1 MKNKILLIENFDK
14 EKIFA
19 MNQKIIIITILSLML
34 FKTAFSQDK
43 LTLDLEAAREYAL
56 TYNRTIKNSGLA
68 VDQSQEKLWET
79 IAAGLPQVNAT
90 TDYSN
95 AMGAK
100 IKIQFDENM
109 PATEIPIKPAS
120 NFNLQLGQLIFNGSY
135 LVGIQTAK
143 LAQKLS
149 EKSLVKTEQDVIS
162 QVTESY
168 YLILASE
175 ESLEILRTNTRNMQE
190 IYNKTEPLVKVGML
204 EKVELDQL
212 SVQVNSLDNAVRSAE
227 RQLEMAKNL
236 LRVQLGVSA
245 DTELEL
251 TQSLSDFMKANM
263 TTDSGSDFDP
273 DQNIDYQLLEMQ
285 EDITEKQVVMQKAS
299 YLPTIS
305 GYYNFTKKIL
315 KPAFD
320 MSPSHMV
327 GLQMNIPVF
336 SSGERRAKVRQAQID
351 LETTR
356 NNKALVEEQLDIQF
370 KQLQF
375 NLRSALESY
384 LTQQKN
390 VEVSRDVYQNL
401 QRKYDQ
407 GMISSLELTTADSN
421 YLQAESDFLMSILEV
436 LQAKNEL
443 DKLTGK
449 ILND

>member
-1 MKNKILLIENFDK
+1 MERKL
-14 EKIFA
+14 
-19 MNQKIIIITILSLML
+19 IIISILSLML
-34 FKTAFSQDK
+34 LSPSFAQDK
-43 LTLDLEAAREYAL
+43 LTLNLEDAKEYAL
-56 TYNRTIKNSGLA
+56 KYNRTIKNSGLA
-68 VDQSQEKLWET
+68 IDQSQEKLWET
-79 IAAGLPQVNAT
+79 IAAGLPQINAT
-90 TDYSN
+90 TDYTD

-100 IKIQFDENM
+100 ISIQFDENL
-109 PATEIPIKPAS
+109 PATEIPIKPTS

-143 LAQKLS
+143 LAQKLA
-149 EKSLVKTEQDVIS
+149 EKSLVKTEEDVIS

-168 YLILASE
+168 YLVLISE
-175 ESLEILRTNTRNMQE
+175 ESLEILRTNTDNMQK
-190 IYNKTEPLVKVGML
+190 IYNKTEPLVKVGMM

-251 TQSLSDFMKANM
+251 TQSVADFISGNLNEGILS
-263 TTDSGSDFDP
+263 SFDP

-285 EDITEKQVVMQKAS
+285 EKITEKQIDMQKAS

-305 GYYNFTKKIL
+305 GYYNYTKKIL

-320 MSPSHMV
+320 MSPKHMV

-336 SSGERRAKVRQAQID
+336 SSGERRAKVRQAKID
-351 LETTR
+351 LETTK

-370 KQLQF
+370 RQLQF
-375 NLRSALESY
+375 NLRSALES
-384 LTQQKN
+384 LETQQKN

-401 QRKYDQ
+401 RHKYEQ

-421 YLQAESDFLMSILEV
+421 YLQSESEYLMSILEV
-436 LQAKNEL
+436 LQAQNAL
-443 DKLTGK
+443 NKLTGK
-449 ILND
+449 ILNN